1 MIKPIMTRLI
11 FLLPLMTLCLQSNA
25 QQASSGVNLIEKVC
39 QQSEKK
45 DLCISSLNSIPDG
58 PKSKDLTGLELVAIK
73 VASEHAQDT
82 WGKINKLLSDST
94 LEPTVQ
100 QNLADCSDQYLD
112 AVEQLDDSIAALL
125 ANAYS
130 DVRVW
135 VEAAISDASLCE
147 KATQQLSSKSAEIY
161 TRSNTVV
168 SMLNNILVVNKQLA
182 GK

>member
-1 MIKPIMTRLI
+1 MTRLI
-11 FLLPLMTLCLQSNA
+11 FLLPLMTLCLITLQSNA
-25 QQASSGVNLIEKVC
+25 QKASSGVNLIEKVC
-39 QQSEKK
+39 QQSDKK
-45 DLCISSLNSIPDG
+45 DLCISSLKSIPDG

-82 WGKINKLLSDST
+82 WGKINKLLNDST

-112 AVEQLDDSIAALL
+112 AVEQLEASIAALL

-130 DVRVW
+130 DVRDW

-147 KATQQLSSKSAEIY
+147 KAMQQHTSKSAEIY
-161 TRSNTVV
+161 SRSNTVV
-168 SMLNNILVVNKQLA
+168 SMLNNILVINKQLA